1 MLTAAM
7 LMVLSY
13 FDIFMLSYFRTSGE
27 VGSYNVVYPL
37 AELLTATLGIQLYRD
52 AHPLA
57 VAFRRADH

>member
-27 VGSYNVVYPL
+27 SG
-37 AELLTATLGIQLYRD
+37 ATTWCIRLRNC
-52 AHPLA
+52 
-57 VAFRRADH
+57 